1 MFFSVLL
8 VLLTLGALLASA
20 SAARG
25 CTTMGAGRQATADG
39 SVLVTHSCDGWYD
52 QRLRV
57 IRGCDHAPGETVD
70 IYNVMC
76 HANHPAEPLR
86 KVGQVPQA
94 ARTYT
99 YFQIAYPF
107 MNERQ
112 VIIGE
117 FTWTGRPE
125 LASPQ
130 GIFYIENLE
139 ALALARCATA
149 RDAVRLMGQFA
160 EQYGYADGGETLVV
174 GDPNEAWVFEIVGAG
189 TDWEPG
195 CGRPGAH
202 WAARRIPDDGF
213 FVGAN
218 RSRLGVIELAESDAL
233 MLGSELTA
241 YPEKQ
246 GWWKRGEPFDF
257 SGIFNPEPYGYAFYA
272 SRREWRALNLVA
284 PSQQFPIV
292 TCREAYP
299 FSVVPDKKLTV
310 RDLMDVYS
318 DHLEGTEYDLT
329 KGLAAGPFGCPVR
342 WFTPAA
348 SRPEGRKTDDW
359 ERSIAIYRC
368 AYSFVAQCRGWLPDP
383 VGGVLWFGLGSP
395 DTTVYVPV
403 YCGALDVPAPWS
415 EGKSHVFD
423 RGCAWWAF
431 TLVNNWACLRWDAM
445 YRDIRARRARYEE
458 RFFAAQTGFENEIA
472 DLCSRGREEEA
483 ARRVTEHTCAQMD
496 ELCEGWWS
504 FAFELIGKYHDG
516 GVMTPQGA
524 MTTPGYPAEW
534 LERVDFGATSERDLK
549 KLGGQKL
556 SGSFSGIS
564 L

>member
-1 MFFSVLL
+1 MFFFVFF
-8 VLLTLGALLASA
+8 VLLTLTALLTHT
-20 SAARG
+20 SAAQA
-25 CTTMGAGRQATADG
+25 CTTMGAGRKASTDG
-39 SVLVTHSCDGWYD
+39 SVLITHSCDGWYD

-57 IRGCDHAPGETVD
+57 IRGGKHEPGEMVD

-76 HANHPAEPLR
+76 HANHPAEPLH

-107 MNERQ
+107 MNEKQ

-149 RDAVRLMGQFA
+149 RSAVRLMGQFA

-174 GDPNEAWVFEIVGAG
+174 GDPNEAWVFEIIGAG
-189 TDWEPG
+189 GAWEPR

-202 WAARRIPDDGF
+202 WAARRIPDDSF

-218 RSRLGVIELAESDAL
+218 RSRLGVIEPTENDTL
-233 MLGSELTA
+233 MLGSDLTSYA
-241 YPEKQ
+241 EKQ
-246 GWWKRGEPFDF
+246 CWWKRGQPFNF
-257 SGIFNPEPYGYAFYA
+257 SRIFNPEPYGYAFYA
-272 SRREWRALNLVA
+272 SRREWRVLNLVA
-284 PSQQFPIV
+284 PSQQFPIL
-292 TCREAYP
+292 TCHDAYP
-299 FSVVPDKKLTV
+299 FSVVPDKKLSV
-310 RDLMDVYS
+310 QDLMNVYS

-329 KGLAAGPFGCPVR
+329 QGLAAGPFGCPVR

-348 SRPEGRKTDDW
+348 VRPEARRTDDW

-368 AYSFVAQCRGWLPDP
+368 AYSFVAQCRSWLPDP

-403 YCGALDVPAPWS
+403 YCGTLDVPKPWR

-423 RGCAWWAF
+423 RGCACWAF

-445 YRDIRARRARYEE
+445 YKDIRARRAKYEE
-458 RFFAAQTGFENEIA
+458 HFFATQGSFENEIT
-472 DLCSRGREEEA
+472 DLCIRGCGKEA
-483 ARRVTEHTCAQMD
+483 IRRVSEHTCEQMNN
-496 ELCEGWWS
+496 LCEGWWS

-516 GVMTPQGA
+516 GIMTPQGA
-524 MTTPGYPAEW
+524 MLTPGYPSEW
-534 LERVDFGATSERDLK
+534 LKQVDFGATSERDLK
-549 KLGGQKL
+549 RSGSQKL